1 MFILQINIFV
11 PTVISKGMIS
21 KLVLSEIIQD
31 QFTSFSKREWITR
44 DIEIPFDSKRI
55 LIISGV
61 RRCGKSTLIRQVLLH
76 SDKALYIN
84 FEDPRLINFM
94 LEDFSQL
101 EKIADETGKTYLL
114 FDEIQN
120 IGQWELFAR
129 MANEKGISICITG
142 SNASMLSRELGTR
155 LTGRYKQIEL
165 FPFSYHEFLTFFNL
179 ERNKNSF
186 DRYFESGGFPE
197 YLEENDDDYLR
208 TLLRDII
215 TRDVAI
221 RRNITNENLLIRL
234 AMHLLSNSG
243 KEFSYNNISK
253 VLEIKSVRTVI
264 DYCDYLRESYLLDF
278 IPMYSTSIKK
288 QLVNPKKSYS
298 IDPVFAKANS
308 LSFSK
313 DLGRRLENF
322 VFNKLRRDSKEI
334 FYYRNLTS
342 ECDFLVKQNEQII
355 MAVQVCREVNNEN
368 MVREINGIKNAMLE
382 TGASKGIIVTN
393 SQEDKL
399 DGIDLIPAWK
409 WI

>member
-1 MFILQINIFV
+1 
-11 PTVISKGMIS
+11 MIS

-31 QFTSFSKREWITR
+31 QLNSFLKMKWIAR
-44 DIEIPFDSKRI
+44 DTEIPFDSKRI

-61 RRCGKSTLIRQVLLH
+61 RRCGKSTLIRQMLLH
-76 SDKALYIN
+76 SEKALYIN

-120 IGQWELFAR
+120 IDRWELFAR
-129 MANEKGISICITG
+129 MANEKGISLCITG
-142 SNASMLSRELGTR
+142 SNASMLSSELGTR

-165 FPFSYHEFLTFFNL
+165 FPFSYHEFLSFFNL
-179 ERNKNSF
+179 ERNQNSF

-208 TLLRDII
+208 TLLRDI

-234 AMHLLSNSG
+234 AVHLLSNSG

-264 DYCDYLRESYLLDF
+264 DYCDYLRESYLIDF

-298 IDPVFAKANS
+298 IDPVFAKTNS

-322 VFNKLRRDSKEI
+322 VFNKLRRDFGEI
-334 FYYRNLTS
+334 FYFRNS
-342 ECDFLVKQNEQII
+342 QAECDFLVKQNEQIV

-368 MVREINGIKNAMLE
+368 MDREIRGVKNAMLE
-382 TGASKGIIVTN
+382 TGASVGIIITQN
-393 SQEDKL
+393 QEDKL

>member
-1 MFILQINIFV
+1 
-11 PTVISKGMIS
+11 MIS

-31 QFTSFSKREWITR
+31 QLNSFLKMKWIAR
-44 DIEIPFDSKRI
+44 DTEIPFDSKRI

-61 RRCGKSTLIRQVLLH
+61 RRCGKSTLIRQMLLH
-76 SDKALYIN
+76 SEKALYIN

-120 IGQWELFAR
+120 IDRWELFAR
-129 MANEKGISICITG
+129 MANEKGISLCITG
-142 SNASMLSRELGTR
+142 SNASMLSSELGTR

-165 FPFSYHEFLTFFNL
+165 FPFSYHEFLSFFNL
-179 ERNKNSF
+179 ERNQNSF

-208 TLLRDII
+208 TLLRDI

-234 AMHLLSNSG
+234 AVHLLSNSG

-264 DYCDYLRESYLLDF
+264 DYCDYLRESYLIDF

-298 IDPVFAKANS
+298 IDPVFAKTNS

-322 VFNKLRRDSKEI
+322 VFNKLRRDFGEI
-334 FYYRNLTS
+334 FYFRNS
-342 ECDFLVKQNEQII
+342 QAECDFLVKQNEQIV

-368 MVREINGIKNAMLE
+368 MDREIRGVKNAMLE
-382 TGASKGIIVTN
+382 TGASVGIIITQN
-393 SQEDKL
+393 QEDKL
-399 DGIDLIPAWK
+399 DGIDLPGKGVTKITVEQFF
-409 WI
+409 